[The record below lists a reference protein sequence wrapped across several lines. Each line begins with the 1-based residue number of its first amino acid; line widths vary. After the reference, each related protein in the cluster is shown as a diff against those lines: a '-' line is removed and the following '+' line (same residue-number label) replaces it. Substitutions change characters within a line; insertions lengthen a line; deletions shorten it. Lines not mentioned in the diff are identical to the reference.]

1 MLMGIS
7 GKKPS
12 CGRNVYIADSAEVI
26 GEVSI
31 GDDSSVWFGAVIRG
45 DISPIKIGSRTN
57 IQDRCV
63 VHVAGDSET
72 PMIIGNDVSIG
83 HGAIVH
89 ACIIEDCTLV
99 GMGAII
105 LDGARIG
112 KDSIVG
118 AGALVTK
125 GSIFSPGS
133 VIMGSP
139 AKVVRAVDDRD
150 LEMIRHACDH
160 YLELRKAYPD
170 FMIGR

>member
-1 MLMGIS
+1 MLMEIS
-7 GKKPS
+7 GKKPC

-45 DISPIKIGSRTN
+45 DISPIVIGSRTN
-57 IQDRCV
+57 IQDRSV
-63 VHVAGDSET
+63 IHVAGDSET
-72 PMIIGNDVSIG
+72 PMIIGSDVSIG

-125 GSIFSPGS
+125 GSIFPPGS

-150 LEMIRHACDH
+150 LEMIRHACGH
-160 YLELRKAYPD
+160 YLELRSLYPD
-170 FMIGR
+170 FRQ